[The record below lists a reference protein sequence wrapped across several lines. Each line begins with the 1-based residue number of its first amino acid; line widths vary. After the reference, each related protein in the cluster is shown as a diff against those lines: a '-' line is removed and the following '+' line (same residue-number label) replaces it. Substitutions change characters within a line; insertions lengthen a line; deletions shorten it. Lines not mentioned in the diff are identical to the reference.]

1 MKKEKWTSF
10 QFTGETVTRRAI
22 IVGVSAIISLIL
34 GLAINYLAL
43 PSQTIHSSEW
53 WCFWIAIGIIFTVSA
68 VILQAIF
75 NKIRYEEEKPIIG
88 IICGIFTAIIVAVM
102 FVTSISG
109 WKCSHADKYANLIKI
124 EEGDFEK
131 DIPQMSDEAVIVDM
145 KTAQRLGDR
154 TIGTIKHA
162 SWYEADDE
170 YDLIEVNGEYYRIS
184 SVKYN
189 DIFAYWKASS
199 EGIPGYILVNAKTQE
214 AKYVPLEEG
223 MKYAPSAFF
232 SYDLSRHLHKQ
243 HPDYM
248 YGKSFF
254 EIDDEGNPYWIT
266 GAGTATIGMRGAPM
280 INTIVITS
288 AITGESEEHP
298 IDDVPEWVDHAYSV
312 DYMMT
317 RIGWHYRYQ
326 EGWWNPSKTNMYRTA
341 YYYKSKKGSE
351 EENEFTPFDGY
362 NSMVDSEGNIWFNTG
377 ITPANAAET
386 NVGFIL
392 ISPKTGKVKFYQ
404 CEGAEESSAQA
415 AAEGLVQNLG
425 YSASFPNMVNVD
437 GMATYFMVLKDNA
450 GLVQR
455 YALCNV
461 AQYSKVVQAETIGEA
476 LEAYRRKMNLITTED
491 LEEEEEPTV
500 VQRGETLPEVE
511 HEVKKTTGKVSEV
524 TEAQIEGYT
533 FYYFTIE
540 ESESIFMSS
549 IKNSN
554 LQPLKLKVGTEVSV
568 MSYTEKEVEI
578 VTEITIK

>member
-1 MKKEKWTSF
+1 MKEKKRTSI
-10 QFTGETVTRRAI
+10 QLDGAASVRRAI
-22 IVGVSAIISLIL
+22 IIGVSTIISLIV
-34 GLAINYLAL
+34 GLLVNYLAL
-43 PSQTIHSSEW
+43 PAQTIHSSGW
-53 WCFWIAIGIIFTVSA
+53 WWFWIMIGTVFTISACVVQIIY
-68 VILQAIF
+68 
-75 NKIRYEEEKPIIG
+75 NKITYEDEKPIIG
-88 IICGIFTAIIVAVM
+88 IICGILTGVFVVVM

-109 WKCSHADKYANLIKI
+109 WKCAHAKQYANLIKI
-124 EEGDFEK
+124 EEGNFEK
-131 DIPQMSDEAVIVDM
+131 DIPQMSNEAVIVDM

-184 SVKYN
+184 SIKYN
-189 DIFAYWKASS
+189 DLFAFWKASS

-232 SYDLSRHLHKQ
+232 GYDLSRHLHNQ

-254 EIDDEGNPYWIT
+254 EIDDDGNPYWIT

-280 INTIVITS
+280 INTIVITN
-288 AITGESEEHP
+288 AVTGESEEYP
-298 IDDVPEWVDHAYSV
+298 IDEVPDWVDHAYGV
-312 DYMMT
+312 DYMMD
-317 RIGWHYRYQ
+317 RIEWHYRYQ
-326 EGWWNPSKTNMYRTA
+326 EGWFNPSKTNMYRTA
-341 YYYKSKKGSE
+341 YYYKSSKSSG

-392 ISPKTGKVKFYQ
+392 ISPKTGQVKYYT
-404 CEGAEESSAQA
+404 CEGAEESSAQG

-425 YSASFPNMVNVD
+425 YSASFPNIVNVD
-437 GMATYFMVLKDNA
+437 GVATYFMVLKDNA

-461 AQYSKVVQAETIGEA
+461 AQYSKVAQAETIEEA
-476 LEAYRRKMNLITTED
+476 LKLYKQKMNMVTAED
-491 LEEEEEPTV
+491 MKDDNVSTAEHGEP
-500 VQRGETLPEVE
+500 LPEE
-511 HEVKKTTGKVSEV
+511 HDTKETTGAVTEV

-540 ESESIFMSS
+540 GSESIFMSS
-549 IKNSN
+549 IENSN
-554 LQPLKLKVGTEVSV
+554 LQPLKLKVGTEVTV
-568 MSYTEKEVEI
+568 MSYTEKDVEI

>member
-1 MKKEKWTSF
+1 M
-10 QFTGETVTRRAI
+10 
-22 IVGVSAIISLIL
+22 
-34 GLAINYLAL
+34 
-43 PSQTIHSSEW
+43 
-53 WCFWIAIGIIFTVSA
+53 IGIVFTIAACVMQ
-68 VILQAIF
+68 IIY
-75 NKIRYEEEKPIIG
+75 NKITYEDEKPIIG
-88 IICGIFTAIIVAVM
+88 IICGILTGVFVVVM
-102 FVTSISG
+102 FVTSIPG
-109 WKCSHADKYANLIKI
+109 WKCTHAEQYANLIKI
-124 EEGDFEK
+124 EEGNFEK
-131 DIPQMSDEAVIVDM
+131 DIPQMSNEAVIVDM

-184 SVKYN
+184 SIKYN
-189 DIFAYWKASS
+189 GIFAYWKASS

-232 SYDLSRHLHKQ
+232 SYNLRRHLHNQ

-248 YGKSFF
+248 YDKSFF
-254 EIDDEGNPYWIT
+254 EIDDDGNPYWIT

-280 INTIVITS
+280 INTIVITN
-288 AITGESEEHP
+288 AVTGESEEYP
-298 IDDVPEWVDHAYSV
+298 IDEVPDWVDHAYGV

-317 RIGWHYRYQ
+317 RINWHYRYR
-326 EGWWNPSKTNMYRTA
+326 EGWFNPSKTNMYRTA
-341 YYYKSKKGSE
+341 YYYKSSKNSG

-362 NSMVDSEGNIWFNTG
+362 NSMVDSSGDIWFNTG

-392 ISPKTGKVKFYQ
+392 ISPKTGQVRYYV
-404 CEGAEESSAQA
+404 CEGAEESSAQG

-425 YSASFPNMVNVD
+425 YSASFPNIVNVD
-437 GMATYFMVLKDNA
+437 GIATYFMVLKDNA

-455 YALCNV
+455 YALCNI
-461 AQYSKVVQAETIGEA
+461 AQYSKVVQAETIEEA
-476 LEAYRRKMNLITTED
+476 LKLYRQKMNLSVEED
-491 LEEEEEPTV
+491 REEPNLDAAEH
-500 VQRGETLPEVE
+500 GEPL
-511 HEVKKTTGKVSEV
+511 HEEYNTKMTNGVVSEV

-540 ESESIFMSS
+540 GSESIFMSS
-549 IKNSN
+549 IENSN
-554 LQPLKLKVGTEVSV
+554 LQPLKLKIGTEVTI
-568 MSYTEKEVEI
+568 MSYTKKDVEI